1 MGGVDGAMW
10 AYFKASMNLGF
21 IELRKHSE
29 KLIGLV
35 EMLLQTNTKLPCF
48 AAGSNEVLE
57 SLRSRFYLGKTDKQC
72 GEHMDQLINESIGNW
87 RTTQYDKFQYN
98 SNGILF

>member
-1 MGGVDGAMW
+1 MGGIDGPMW

-21 IELRKHSE
+21 NEVRKHSD

-48 AAGSNEVLE
+48 HGSGPDILE
-57 SLRSRFYLGKTDKQC
+57 GLRSRFYLGKTDKQC
-72 GEHMDQLINESIGNW
+72 EEHMDELINESIGNW
-87 RTTQYDKFQYN
+87 RTLQYDKFQYN